1 MDAYDL
7 QQELFKAWQQ
17 VAHKPNAATI
27 KKDWN
32 DTPVYVEGKRVTGVK
47 IVDGKIELETR

>member
-17 VAHKPNAATI
+17 VAHKSNAATI